1 MVYLI
6 VGGSCSGKTSF
17 VKNKF
22 ISNDY
27 GIMKKD
33 ILPYFETEKRIF
45 IGIYDGKK
53 GANGR
58 TDGTD
63 RINRH
68 DIPKFAEQIIK
79 FYKENPRK
87 DIILEGDK
95 IVSRPL
101 WNKLIEN
108 NIECKVY
115 LIECS
120 IEKSLERNKKNNST
134 NKEKTLKACTTRAKN
149 IFYEYKDIF
158 NGEII
163 NSENVEDFSKFG
175 IDF

>member
-17 VKNKF
+17 VRNKF
-22 ISNDY
+22 ISYDK

-33 ILPYFETEKRIF
+33 ILPYLETENKIL
-45 IGIYDGKK
+45 IGVYDGMK
-53 GANGR
+53 GR
-58 TDGTD
+58 TEGTD

-68 DIPKFAEQIIK
+68 DIPKFGEQIIK
-79 FYKENPRK
+79 FNKENPNK

-108 NIECKVY
+108 KIECKVY

-120 IEKSLERNKKNNST
+120 PETSIERNRKNNST
-134 NKEKTLKACTTRAKN
+134 NKESTLKASCTRAKN
-149 IFYEYKDIF
+149 IYNEYKDIF

-163 NSENVEDFSKFG
+163 SSENVKDFSKFG
-175 IDF
+175 INI